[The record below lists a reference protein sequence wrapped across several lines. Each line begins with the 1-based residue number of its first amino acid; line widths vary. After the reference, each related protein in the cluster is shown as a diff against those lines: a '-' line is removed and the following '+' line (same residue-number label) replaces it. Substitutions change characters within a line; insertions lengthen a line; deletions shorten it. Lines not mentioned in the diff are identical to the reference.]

1 MLQKILG
8 IVLLVVVILIAL
20 SIFSFIFSIIW
31 KIGVVALVMA
41 CGYFG
46 WKLIRK

>member
-8 IVLLVVVILIAL
+8 IALLVVVILITL
-20 SIFSFIFSIIW
+20 SIVTMIW
-31 KIGVVALVMA
+31 KIGMVALVVA

-46 WKLIRK
+46 WKLLRN